1 LSDCL
6 MDPYKDIWRKTQ
18 QELQTELGKS
28 PRATNVSMVAARI
41 KRGNQQGAVNKLRE
55 IISRASTA
63 AAAAGANAVRAN
75 TPISSARLN
84 EYFKSAKTNLT
95 RRFASTG
102 RRPSAALI
110 QKVAALRR
118 RGMNNTVVLNAIEK
132 KVAQVMAVSAAKA
145 AQEAAKEAS
154 VKANEIQ
161 AAAVRVANAKT
172 PEAAV
177 SNLKNVLA
185 MANNNPGSPRS
196 RKTRKARKSRKN

>member
-1 LSDCL
+1 
-6 MDPYKDIWRKTQ
+6 MDPYKNIWRKTQ

-55 IISRASTA
+55 IISRASGA
-63 AAAAGANAVRAN
+63 AALAGSNAVSGN
-75 TPISSARLN
+75 TPTSSARLN
-84 EYFKSAKTNLT
+84 EYFKSAKANLT

-118 RGMNNTVVLNAIEK
+118 KGTNNTAVLNAIEK

-145 AQEAAKEAS
+145 AQQAAKDAS
-154 VKANEIQ
+154 AKANEIK
-161 AAAVRVANAKT
+161 AAAEKVANAPT

-185 MANNNPGSPRS
+185 IAGNKNRGSPHS
-196 RKTRKARKSRKN
+196 RKTRKNRKN